1 MRNLIAFCLTLLLL
15 LPAVAA
21 DAAIYSYKDDKGR
34 TVFVDD
40 EQSIPAK
47 YRGNTAVIREQRTPP
62 AVEEGSGAAPAEPEG
77 EVYIDRA
84 TQQQAREQA
93 RMLERKRA
101 SQTPVMV
108 RGSRV
113 MVPVEVAAGGKTAN
127 LMLILD
133 PEAPNT
139 VFHRAAVAGL
149 RFQPGTNAD
158 IKLAGGRKLKAERV
172 SLQHI
177 DIGPFILQDFPVLL
191 VTPQA
196 DGLAY
201 DGQLGMD
208 FLATHPYEVNYDAE
222 MVYWKSLP

>member
-34 TVFVDD
+34 TVFVDN

-47 YRGNTAVIREQRTPP
+47 YRGSTAVLREQRSQP
-62 AVEEGSGAAPAEPEG
+62 AAAEGDGAAPAEPEG
-77 EVYIDRA
+77 EVYVDRA

-108 RGSRV
+108 RGNRV
-113 MVPVEVAAGGKTAN
+113 MVPVEVVAGGKTAN
-127 LMLILD
+127 LMLLLD
-133 PEAPNT
+133 PEIPT
-139 VFHRAAVAGL
+139 TLFHRASVAGL
-149 RFQPGTNAD
+149 HFPPGTNAD
-158 IKLAGGRKLKAERV
+158 IRLSGGRKLKAEKV
-172 SLQHI
+172 STQHI
-177 DIGPFILQDFPVLL
+177 DIGPFILQDFPILL
-191 VTPQA
+191 VNPQA

-208 FLATHPYEVNYDAE
+208 FLESHPYEINYDAE
-222 MVYWKSLP
+222 MIYWKTLP